1 MLGMGAFQRPWTEA
15 LGLGNG
21 KAAKDSHRRGK
32 LEKEAGICDTISFGF
47 S

>member
-1 MLGMGAFQRPWTEA
+1 MLGMGTFQRPWTEA

-21 KAAKDSHRRGK
+21 EAAKDSHRSGK
-32 LEKEAGICDTISFGF
+32 LEKGAWICDTISFGF